1 MTDLFLIRHGITAWN
16 EARRIQGRTDVPL
29 SDAGV
34 EQVRRWRLPPHLRTI
49 DWYVS
54 PLSRTAET
62 ARLLGLP
69 VHASVEALVEMEW
82 GEWTGR
88 RIADLR
94 TELGE
99 ELRVNEARGLDFMP
113 PGGES
118 PRMVRTRLAAWLA
131 ELGDCN
137 GPVGAVTHKGVIRA
151 ALSLATGWDLT
162 ADFGQKLARDALHVF
177 RIDDGALAIR
187 RLNVP
192 L

>member
-1 MTDLFLIRHGITAWN
+1 MDGPAHRRPAHR
-16 EARRIQGRTDVPL
+16 ARRGTSSQRGARPGFHAAGGRVAAHGAHR
-29 SDAGV
+29 AG
-34 EQVRRWRLPPHLRTI
+34 
-49 DWYVS
+49 S
-54 PLSRTAET
+54 
-62 ARLLGLP
+62 
-69 VHASVEALVEMEW
+69 
-82 GEWTGR
+82 
-88 RIADLR
+88 
-94 TELGE
+94 
-99 ELRVNEARGLDFMP
+99 
-113 PGGES
+113 
-118 PRMVRTRLAAWLA
+118 WLA